1 MINISVWLYGKPAW
15 DLNIE
20 GSGDIDSAM
29 LRERADELCN
39 HLHVVADLVD
49 KLVSNG
55 WYCHGTLYSL
65 EFSKDNIRVKEDA
78 VKELNNLGIDP
89 DNIDLEEYED
99 ICDEEDEDLEED

>member
-39 HLHVVADLVD
+39 HLHVVADL
-49 KLVSNG
+49 
-55 WYCHGTLYSL
+55 
-65 EFSKDNIRVKEDA
+65 KDNIRVKEDA